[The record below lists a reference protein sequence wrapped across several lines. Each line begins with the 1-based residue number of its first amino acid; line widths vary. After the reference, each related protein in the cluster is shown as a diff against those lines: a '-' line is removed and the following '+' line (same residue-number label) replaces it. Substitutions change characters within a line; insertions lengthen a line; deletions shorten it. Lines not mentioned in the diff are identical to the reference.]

1 MAAAPTR
8 CQINSPSSAT
18 SRVNM
23 KYEKESPPSIML
35 VEDDDDSRFMM
46 RTLLEMKGY
55 RVVEASDGDQA
66 VNVFEI
72 EMPDLIMMD
81 LQLPRQDGFAVARRV
96 RQHKSLHQTPI
107 IICSGHEPVQHRKL
121 AMAAGCNEYLQKP
134 LDFLHLEETL
144 QRLVP
149 LRRKSGTGSAAQRG
163 TGQVRE
169 EQNAD

>member
-1 MAAAPTR
+1 
-8 CQINSPSSAT
+8 
-18 SRVNM
+18 
-23 KYEKESPPSIML
+23 ML
-35 VEDDDDSRFMM
+35 VEDDDDSRFML

-55 RVVEASDGDQA
+55 RVVEASDGEQA
-66 VNVFEI
+66 LSVFEI
-72 EMPDLIMMD
+72 ETPDLIMMD
-81 LQLPRQDGFAVARRV
+81 LQLPRRDGLAVTRRV

-149 LRRKSGTGSAAQRG
+149 MRRKSGTGAAAKHN
-163 TGQVRE
+163 TGQLRE
-169 EQNAD
+169 ERTAD